1 MACDAAC
8 RWMRGT
14 LRAQVRVRSFRT
26 VRLGFLVTS
35 RAPQNTPRVPLKGTR
50 GVLHRAILTEKCHL
64 NPTQHPPT
72 TRYAPRAR
80 SQATGALGD
89 PNTPQNELFRPIFTP
104 CLGPLTNGSYAP
116 SRVKKRCCVEK
127 RTVSRLQ
134 RRQIGNL
141 PNLLACHGAAEHHS
155 LEVLVLGDTRSG

>member
-1 MACDAAC
+1 MAVKGPGVNAKKWPFSGEKRGLCLACDAAG

-64 NPTQHPPT
+64 NPTQHPRATDTHPGH
-72 TRYAPRAR
+72 APR
-80 SQATGALGD
+80 
-89 PNTPQNELFRPIFTP
+89 PQGPWVTQIHPKTSNF
-104 CLGPLTNGSYAP
+104 GPLSGSTKAVLTLFTISLRGLRP
-116 SRVKKRCCVEK
+116 HSCCANVW
-127 RTVSRLQ
+127 T
-134 RRQIGNL
+134 
-141 PNLLACHGAAEHHS
+141 P
-155 LEVLVLGDTRSG
+155 

>member
-1 MACDAAC
+1 
-8 RWMRGT
+8 MRGT

-64 NPTQHPPT
+64 NPTQHAPT
-72 TRYAPRAR
+72 TRYAPGAR

-89 PNTPQNELFRPIFTP
+89 PNTPQDEFFRPIFTP
-104 CLGPLTNGSYAP
+104 FLGPPVNDSYAP
-116 SRVKKRCCVEK
+116 SGVK
-127 RTVSRLQ
+127 
-134 RRQIGNL
+134 I
-141 PNLLACHGAAEHHS
+141 P
-155 LEVLVLGDTRSG
+155 

>member
-1 MACDAAC
+1 MAVKGPGVNAKKWPFSGEKRGLCLACDAAG

-50 GVLHRAILTEKCHL
+50 GVLHRAILTEKRHL

-72 TRYAPRAR
+72 TRYARGAR
-80 SQATGALGD
+80 SQATGALGG
-89 PNTPQNELFRPIFTP
+89 PNTPQDE
-104 CLGPLTNGSYAP
+104 
-116 SRVKKRCCVEK
+116 
-127 RTVSRLQ
+127 
-134 RRQIGNL
+134 
-141 PNLLACHGAAEHHS
+141 
-155 LEVLVLGDTRSG
+155 

>member
-1 MACDAAC
+1 MAVKGPGVNAKKWPFSGEKRGLCLACDAAC

-14 LRAQVRVRSFRT
+14 LRAQVRARSFRT
-26 VRLGFLVTS
+26 VRLGFLATS

-72 TRYAPRAR
+72 TRYAPGAR

-89 PNTPQNELFRPIFTP
+89 PNTPQNEQFRHILTP
-104 CLGPLTNGSYAP
+104 CLGLPRP
-116 SRVKKRCCVEK
+116 CC
-127 RTVSRLQ
+127 
-134 RRQIGNL
+134 
-141 PNLLACHGAAEHHS
+141 HW
-155 LEVLVLGDTRSG
+155 